1 MCASIARVSAEHASP
16 PSTSPIGSRA
26 PLDVHSTVHIRIPH
40 ARWGFDREFGVCFGR
55 GRGYSRKR
63 LAARFPL
70 RRSKREGSHVTHASG
85 GMASNLEWV
94 GKPETASHP
103 ATVRYAG
110 GDRARSALVE
120 DRRDNVMG
128 GPGQPGTDTGAPRGG
143 NLRRGS
149 PTEAGSNRG
158 RTGDLREEQG
168 LEVEAEL
175 RGSRRK
181 SVSGAESTAR
191 RQWPATSRHRFV
203 EGSNP

>member
-1 MCASIARVSAEHASP
+1 
-16 PSTSPIGSRA
+16 
-26 PLDVHSTVHIRIPH
+26 
-40 ARWGFDREFGVCFGR
+40 
-55 GRGYSRKR
+55 
-63 LAARFPL
+63 
-70 RRSKREGSHVTHASG
+70 
-85 GMASNLEWV
+85 MASNLEWV
-94 GKPETASHP
+94 GKPETARHP
-103 ATVRYAG
+103 ATVRYAE

-149 PTEAGSNRG
+149 PPEAGSNRR
-158 RTGDLREEQG
+158 RTGDLHEERS

-191 RQWPATSRHRFV
+191 RQRPATSRNRFA
-203 EGSNP
+203 EG